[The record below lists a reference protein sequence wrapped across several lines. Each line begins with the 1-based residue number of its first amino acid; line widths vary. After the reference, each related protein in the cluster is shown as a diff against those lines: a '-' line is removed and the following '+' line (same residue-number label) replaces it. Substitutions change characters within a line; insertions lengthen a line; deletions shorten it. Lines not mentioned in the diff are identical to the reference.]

1 MTSKSVSNGM
11 PLRVSLGIP
20 NSSIENSGNLRSRSC
35 LVTLRS
41 ILYIL
46 YSLEVGS
53 FLIFIPWFPF
63 WENNY
68 LLFKYPGLRPLLASP
83 YVKGAVLGLGIVN
96 LIIGLHEIV
105 HFRKGQGNHF
115 PQ

>member
-1 MTSKSVSNGM
+1 M
-11 PLRVSLGIP
+11 PLRLPLGIP
-20 NSSIENSGNLRSRSC
+20 HSSIENRGDLRLPSWWAKAWAI
-35 LVTLRS
+35 V
-41 ILYIL
+41 YII

-53 FLIFIPWFPF
+53 FLILIPWYPF

-68 LLFKYPGLRPLLASP
+68 LLFKCPGLRPFLASP

-105 HFRKGQGNHF
+105 HFRKNQGNQF
-115 PQ
+115 P